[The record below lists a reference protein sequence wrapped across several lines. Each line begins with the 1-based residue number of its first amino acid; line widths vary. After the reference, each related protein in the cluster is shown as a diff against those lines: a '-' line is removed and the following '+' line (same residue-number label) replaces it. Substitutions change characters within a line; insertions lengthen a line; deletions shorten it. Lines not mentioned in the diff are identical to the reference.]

1 MALLRYIVIFL
12 VIYYGIKLLSRVLM
26 PFILKY
32 LFKRAGQNMHN
43 QFGSNQQVE
52 QKEEGEVTIQYNS
65 DKKSGKHPKGDDSG
79 EYVDFEELD

>member
-26 PFILKY
+26 PFFLKY
-32 LFKRAGQNMHN
+32 LFKKAGQNMHH
-43 QFGSNQQVE
+43 QFGAQQQAS
-52 QKEEGEVTIQYNS
+52 QKEDGEVTIQYNA
-65 DKKSGKHPKGDDSG
+65 DKKSGKHIKKDDSG